1 MSKMTDAYDVI
12 IVGGGVSGFSA
23 AMYCG
28 RLRLRTMVIAEARG
42 GTIMLTDHVT
52 NWPGTKTIKGMD
64 LATNVEEH
72 AKEYNPDIV
81 DGKAVRAEKTKDGFA
96 VTDSEGKRYESGTLI
111 LATGTTMRKLD
122 VRGEKELENKGV
134 HSCALCDGVFYKE
147 KTVAVIGGSDSAV
160 KEALL
165 LTQWA
170 KKVYIIYRKEE
181 VRAEPVNIERLKANK
196 KIEIVNNTNVLELVG
211 KERLEKLI
219 LDKPHNGSNEFVVD
233 GVFVEIGRVPNS
245 DLAKQL
251 GAKLNDKG
259 EIVINRHA
267 ETSVPGLYACG
278 DVADTLFKQAIV
290 GAGEAV
296 LASYCAYE
304 HLQKA
309 KKS

>member
-1 MSKMTDAYDVI
+1 MADVHDVI

-28 RLRLRTMVIAEARG
+28 RLRLKTLVIAENRG
-42 GTIMLTDHVT
+42 GTIMLTNHVT
-52 NWPGTKTIKGMD
+52 NWPGIKTISGMD
-64 LATNVEEH
+64 LATNIEEH

-81 DGKAVRAEKTKDGFA
+81 DAKAVKAEKTKDGFA
-96 VTDSEGKRYESGTLI
+96 VTDAEGKRHESKALI
-111 LATGTTMRKLD
+111 LGTGTTMRKLD
-122 VRGEKELENKGV
+122 VPGEKELENKGV

-165 LTQWA
+165 LTMWA
-170 KKVYIIYRKEE
+170 KKVFLIYRKGE
-181 VRAEPVNIERLKANK
+181 VRAEPINLERLKANA
-196 KIEIVNNTNVLELVG
+196 KIEIINNTNVTHLVG
-211 KERLEKLI
+211 KDRLEKLM
-219 LDKPHNGSNEFVVD
+219 LDKPYRGSNEFRVD
-233 GVFVEIGRVPNS
+233 GVFVEIGRIPNS
-245 DLAKQL
+245 ELAKQL

-304 HLQKA
+304 HLQK
-309 KKS
+309 KK

>member
-1 MSKMTDAYDVI
+1 MADAYDVI
-12 IVGGGVSGFSA
+12 IVGGGVAGFSA

-28 RLRLRTMVIAEARG
+28 RLRLKTLVIAENRG
-42 GTIMLTDHVT
+42 GTIMLTNHVT
-52 NWPGTKTIKGMD
+52 NWPGTKAISGMD
-64 LATNVEEH
+64 LATNIEEH

-81 DGKAVRAEKTKDGFA
+81 DAKAVKAEKAKEGFS
-96 VTDSEGKRYESGTLI
+96 VTDAEGKRYESKTLI

-122 VRGEKELENKGV
+122 VPGEKELENKGV

-147 KTVAVIGGSDSAV
+147 KTIAVIGGSDSAV

-170 KKVYIIYRKEE
+170 KKVYMIYRKEK
-181 VRAEPVNIERLKANK
+181 VRAEPINLERLNANR
-196 KIEIVNNTNVLELVG
+196 KIEIINNTNVKELVG
-211 KERLEKLI
+211 KGRLEKLVF
-219 LDKPHNGSNEFVVD
+219 DKPYKGSTEFMVD
-233 GVFVEIGRVPNS
+233 GVFVEIGRIPNS
-245 DLAKQL
+245 ELAKQL
-251 GAKLNDKG
+251 GAKLNHKA

-304 HLQKA
+304 YLQKG
-309 KKS
+309 KKG